1 MNTEQALNL
10 LKTVCSIYK
19 GTLEEHQSLQTA
31 LQVIRANLV
40 AEKVEEVETEK
51 TA

>member
-31 LQVIRANLV
+31 LQVIKDNLV
-40 AEKVEEVETEK
+40 AENRKEVEPGK